1 MSMKPSE
8 IKSPQSTVACALCPH
23 RCTLREGALGFCRA
37 RKAEGGKIVPLFYG
51 KLSSL
56 ALDPIEKKPLLHFYP
71 GKNILSV
78 GSLGCNMR
86 CPFCQNYEISQCDE
100 ATAPLQTTTRKFEP
114 EELIKLALQ
123 TRAEENIGLAFTYN
137 EPLVNFEF
145 VLDTAK
151 LARDHGLETVLVSN
165 GQINPEPLEEL
176 LPHLSALNID
186 LKCFSEEGYRSL
198 GGDFQTTLNT
208 IRKAAASGAHVE
220 ITSLIVPGLSDS
232 TEAMEKEAAF
242 LAAINPDIPLHL
254 SRYFPRYKAHEK
266 ATDLTLLKELQNIAE
281 KKLRY
286 VHLGNVF

>member
-1 MSMKPSE
+1 MSMTPSE

-100 ATAPLQTTTRKFEP
+100 ATASLQPTTRKVEP
-114 EELIKLALQ
+114 EELLKLALQ
-123 TRAEENIGLAFTYN
+123 TRVESNIGLAFTYN

-165 GQINPEPLEEL
+165 GQIKPEPLEEL

-208 IRKAAASGAHVE
+208 IRKASASGTHVE

-242 LAAINPDIPLHL
+242 LADINPDMPLHL

-266 ATDLTLLKELQNIAE
+266 ATDLTLLNELQKIAA

>member
-1 MSMKPSE
+1 MSMTPSE
-8 IKSPQSTVACALCPH
+8 IKSPQSTMTCTLCPH
-23 RCTLREGALGFCRA
+23 RCALREGALGFCRA

-51 KLSSL
+51 NLSSL

-78 GSLGCNMR
+78 GSLGSNMR
-86 CPFCQNYEISQCDE
+86 CPFCQNYEISQCDA
-100 ATAPLQTTTRKFEP
+100 ATTSLQPTTRKVGP
-114 EELIKLALQ
+114 EELLKLALQ
-123 TRAEENIGLAFTYN
+123 TRVEGNIGLAFTYN

-151 LARDHGLETVLVSN
+151 LARDHELETVLVSN

-208 IRKAAASGAHVE
+208 IRKASASGAHVE

-242 LAAINPDIPLHL
+242 LADINPDMPLHL

-266 ATDLTLLKELQNIAE
+266 ATDLTLLNELQKIAA